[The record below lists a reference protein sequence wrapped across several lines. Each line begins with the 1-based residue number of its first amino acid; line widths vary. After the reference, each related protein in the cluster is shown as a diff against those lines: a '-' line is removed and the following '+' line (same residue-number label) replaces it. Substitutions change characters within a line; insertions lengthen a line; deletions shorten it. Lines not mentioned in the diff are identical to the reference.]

1 MSLLTYLLIVDRNWS
16 WRMKKGPFPLKD
28 EKLLLIAIYRKWN
41 LQAVSFLFY
50 LCHPL
55 LSRSIS
61 STTWRIIS
69 IVYLEMYQELQKQ
82 ITRILIPTF
91 SYGHSGGCMILHVFR
106 TAKYRPT
113 NCNLSSWNT
122 HAKRLITKSHRKWRV
137 RIISGLWYKNVLDE
151 SPM

>member
-1 MSLLTYLLIVDRNWS
+1 MSLQTYLLIIDRNWL

-41 LQAVSFLFY
+41 LQAVSFLFHCY

-69 IVYLEMYQELQKQ
+69 IALSCNVP
-82 ITRILIPTF
+82 RIAKTNRSYTYTYIFLWTF
-91 SYGHSGGCMILHVFR
+91 RRLYDF
-106 TAKYRPT
+106 TTKYRPT
-113 NCNLSSWNT
+113 NCNLFSWNT
-122 HAKRLITKSHRKWRV
+122 HAKRLITKSHRKWGV
-137 RIISGLWYKNVLDE
+137 RIISGLWYKSVLDE